1 MKIFCN
7 KEVLINQIQKVQI
20 ANIKSTLPI
29 LNNILFEA
37 KEGYLITLGTDMDIS
52 IKYKQKIDIE
62 REGAVL
68 LPIKKIISL
77 INSLSKEIE
86 IDVDENYKASI
97 SSERFSSHFIGIKK
111 EEYPIFPEVN
121 WKVSFNLPLEN
132 LLDMFKKTVFSASQ
146 DETFVPYCGILMILE
161 EKKLILVS
169 SDGHRLS
176 YIKKDINIDKN
187 IKVIIP
193 IKTVQEVIRVFKGIE
208 GEIKIS
214 LGDKEICFEQENIL
228 IISRQL
234 DGDFPDYNNV
244 IPKKGLIELNLDRDN
259 FNSVIKR
266 VSLMADEKRSS
277 IKINLKKN
285 LLLVST
291 FTQEVGDAKEEIE
304 IKYSG
309 KEIEIAFNPK
319 YILDV
324 LRILN
329 LEKIIFGITE
339 EANKGMIRQ
348 EGEDFLYI
356 LMPMRI

>member
-86 IDVDENYKASI
+86 IDVDENYKANI